1 MSSSTTHVQCG
12 SGLSPK
18 CTHPGVYSS
27 DTPGIIL
34 CGSCAQLNLYASAL
48 RKIDLQR
55 ANQFNAAAG
64 GVAGL
69 QFGAPTVTGT
79 AEDYSEEG
87 GVIPVIHSLLN
98 ARTVLQIP
106 AGYGDNFVFTAPA
119 GFPGVACILGNI
131 AYTVRDFDDAMQK
144 EFISSF
150 RLPFISGDEGAGFP
164 VGIDLPIGIF
174 LHPARGHDSW
184 PVRSS
189 RPSSVPLFVLGP
201 SRKRV

>member
-18 CTHPGVYSS
+18 CTHPGIYSS
-27 DTPGIIL
+27 NTPGIIL
-34 CGSCAQLNLYASAL
+34 CSSCAQLNPYASAL

-55 ANQFNAAAG
+55 TNQFNAAAG

-87 GVIPVIHSLLN
+87 GVVPVIHSLLN

-106 AGYGDNFVFTAPA
+106 ALLAMVTTSSSQRPPASPASLAFLATSRTRSAISTMRCKKNLFLRFVYHLYAEIITA
-119 GFPGVACILGNI
+119 F
-131 AYTVRDFDDAMQK
+131 
-144 EFISSF
+144 
-150 RLPFISGDEGAGFP
+150 
-164 VGIDLPIGIF
+164 
-174 LHPARGHDSW
+174 
-184 PVRSS
+184 
-189 RPSSVPLFVLGP
+189 
-201 SRKRV
+201 